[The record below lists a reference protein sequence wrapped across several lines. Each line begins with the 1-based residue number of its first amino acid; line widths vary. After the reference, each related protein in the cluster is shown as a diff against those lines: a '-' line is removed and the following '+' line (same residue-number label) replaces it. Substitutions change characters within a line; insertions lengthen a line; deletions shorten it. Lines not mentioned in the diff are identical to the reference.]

1 MTFRQN
7 EGAFDMPNSLDAING
22 NEVCSFQIIGA
33 PNLKISLFFDELD
46 LESSSPCSE
55 QSLSIYEG
63 TGGNKTL
70 SEVRCLQNR
79 MQFSS
84 RTNKVTIVLKIKNY
98 YARKIFQLY
107 YIIGSR
113 GIKSFS

>member
-1 MTFRQN
+1 MTFRQT

-22 NEVCSFQIIGA
+22 YEVCSFQIIGA
-33 PNLKISLFFDELD
+33 PNLKISLIFDKLD
-46 LESSSPCSE
+46 LGSSTPCSE

-70 SEVRCLQNR
+70 SEVRCQQNR
-79 MQFSS
+79 VQFLS
-84 RTNKVTIVLKIKNY
+84 RTNKVTIVLKTKNY
-98 YARKIFQLY
+98 YSKKLQLY